1 MNKKNKI
8 LFPLKTVLPDNR
20 KEKNQKQQVGSLSA
34 SRQGGDYQQVGM
46 RDMNASRQG
55 EVVLTTTRLAD
66 GMDEG

>member
-55 EVVLTTTRLAD
+55 EGVLTTTRLAD